1 MNSLQLWLALL
12 GACVL
17 AILLFQALWLSR
29 RVRKHQRT
37 EPVMGQGGDPVGLI
51 PPGAR
56 VHEPLMGV
64 TVPVS
69 EGPLGGGAPSAA
81 APSAADR
88 LDRLDRVTV
97 VTGDSTVSAVSA
109 VSAVA
114 AADTVPAP
122 PPRRPALGARLDPLI
137 DAIALLRIDAPMLG
151 QGVIAHMPVS
161 RRAGSKPFLIEGCQ
175 SQTRQWGGV
184 AADVEYR
191 EFRVGVQMA
200 NRHGPLNEIE
210 YSEFVQKIQA
220 FADAISASPD
230 FPDMLNV
237 VARGRELD
245 AFAAHLDAQLI
256 MRLRTQP
263 QRAPWPVSA
272 VQWHASRHGFVA
284 GTTPGRLVLPGR
296 EEGSPP
302 ILSLE
307 FDAQA
312 ALADNPHDA
321 QVSELVL
328 AFDVPQTSVVDQPF
342 NAWCAAGQA
351 LALGLEA
358 EVTDD
363 QGRELS
369 PSVWPTIEQDL
380 KGLYR
385 QMREHGLSAGARS
398 TRRMFS

>member
-17 AILLFQALWLSR
+17 AILLFQTLWLSR
-29 RVRKHQRT
+29 RVRKQQRT

-56 VHEPLMGV
+56 VHEPSMGM

-69 EGPLGGGAPSAA
+69 
-81 APSAADR
+81 
-88 LDRLDRVTV
+88 
-97 VTGDSTVSAVSA
+97 
-109 VSAVA
+109 
-114 AADTVPAP
+114 VPALASAPAPAPAPTPVPAPVSGVSSPKAPAMEAEEAASSEPLPPP

-137 DAIALLRIDAPMLG
+137 DAIAFLRIDAPMLG
-151 QGVIAHMPVS
+151 QAVIAHMPVS
-161 RRAGSKPFLIEGCQ
+161 RRAGSKPFLIEGCH

-184 AADVEYR
+184 TADVEYR

-256 MRLRTQP
+256 MRLRTQ
-263 QRAPWPVSA
+263 RAPWPVSA

-296 EEGSPP
+296 EEGAPP

-307 FDAQA
+307 FDPQA
-312 ALADNPHDA
+312 ALTDNPAEA
-321 QVSELVL
+321 QVNELVL

-363 QGRELS
+363 QGKELS
-369 PSVWPTIEQDL
+369 PAAWPSIEQDL
-380 KGLYR
+380 KVLYR

>member
-17 AILLFQALWLSR
+17 AILLFQTLWLSR

-37 EPVMGQGGDPVGLI
+37 EPVMGQGDPVGLM

-64 TVPVS
+64 TLPVS
-69 EGPLGGGAPSAA
+69 EGPVGGGAPSAA
-81 APSAADR
+81 RALEAGRADQGMNGV
-88 LDRLDRVTV
+88 DS
-97 VTGDSTVSAVSA
+97 STVSTVRTLDQ
-109 VSAVA
+109 A
-114 AADTVPAP
+114 AGTDALPVPP
-122 PPRRPALGARLDPLI
+122 SRRPALGARLDPLI

-175 SQTRQWGGV
+175 SQTRQWGVV

-220 FADAISASPD
+220 FADAIGASPD

-245 AFAAHLDAQLI
+245 AFAGHLDAQLI
-256 MRLRTQP
+256 MRLCA

-296 EEGSPP
+296 EEGAPP

-312 ALADNPHDA
+312 ALTDNPNEA
-321 QVSELVL
+321 QVSALVL

-358 EVTDD
+358 GVTDD
-363 QGRELS
+363 HGKELS
-369 PSVWPTIEQDL
+369 PSAWPLIEQDL
-380 KGLYR
+380 KVLYR